1 MASGDPLLRAA
12 ALQRCPAP
20 VWGVGGYRTVGRARG
35 ARRPAAVQTERAG
48 SQHEDAGP
56 VPAPFALQPVQLL
69 PQLLPLA
76 GLFGKAL
83 FTWTSL
89 SLRGGGGG
97 GVGISASRGF
107 EVLSRSPPASVRS
120 PHAQALPPGKS
131 VPRLCAVPGR
141 PGSRPSPRRARA
153 GCPSPREPVPRHR
166 LWGRGK
172 AFVAKA
178 TRREPGGRVQTCL
191 ISRGPQPHLKVAGGG
206 GRAYSVKRRG
216 LSAQA
221 RGAATFHVTRRRGA
235 GGRPVCGP
243 CWLVTP

>member
-1 MASGDPLLRAA
+1 M
-12 ALQRCPAP
+12 
-20 VWGVGGYRTVGRARG
+20 
-35 ARRPAAVQTERAG
+35 
-48 SQHEDAGP
+48 
-56 VPAPFALQPVQLL
+56 
-69 PQLLPLA
+69 
-76 GLFGKAL
+76 
-83 FTWTSL
+83 
-89 SLRGGGGG
+89 
-97 GVGISASRGF
+97 GISASRGF

-153 GCPSPREPVPRHR
+153 GCPSPRQPVPRHR

-206 GRAYSVKRRG
+206 SCVFRKATRPECTGARGRHLPRHTSTWGGGKASVWSLLACDPVTWQGHSRANSFSRVHVGCPCHRG
-216 LSAQA
+216 LALFCLKKTSVLL
-221 RGAATFHVTRRRGA
+221 GT
-235 GGRPVCGP
+235 
-243 CWLVTP
+243 

>member
-89 SLRGGGGG
+89 SLRGGGGEG
-97 GVGISASRGF
+97 DAGEGWESALLVALKCCHGHLPPVSAAPTHRLCLRARVSHACVQCRGA
-107 EVLSRSPPASVRS
+107 LALAHPPAERGPAAPARGS
-120 PHAQALPPGKS
+120 PCPGTGSGGGEKLS
-131 VPRLCAVPGR
+131 SRRR
-141 PGSRPSPRRARA
+141 PAESREA
-153 GCPSPREPVPRHR
+153 GCRPVSS
-166 LWGRGK
+166 
-172 AFVAKA
+172 
-178 TRREPGGRVQTCL
+178 PGG
-191 ISRGPQPHLKVAGGG
+191 
-206 GRAYSVKRRG
+206 
-216 LSAQA
+216 LS
-221 RGAATFHVTRRRGA
+221 
-235 GGRPVCGP
+235 PI
-243 CWLVTP
+243 